1 MYYIPYGVSVSYV
14 VLNKVLFLDLSRQ
27 TLSTGILT
35 DYDATAAFDH
45 VIAALS
51 IVTRQR
57 VGLPRV
63 AGYFMYDLLKHMSF
77 NLVTGFGASTASFN
91 NNQDGISGQGVL
103 QGSSSAAPIY
113 I

>member
-1 MYYIPYGVSVSYV
+1 
-14 VLNKVLFLDLSRQ
+14 
-27 TLSTGILT
+27 
-35 DYDATAAFDH
+35 
-45 VIAALS
+45 
-51 IVTRQR
+51 
-57 VGLPRV
+57 
-63 AGYFMYDLLKHMSF
+63 MYDLLKHMSF